1 MSKELLQTGERYRH
15 YKGGLYQIVTLAVHT
30 ETEEEMVV
38 YQALY
43 GEYRVFVRP
52 LSMFFDEV
60 RDSEGNTVRRFEREA
75 EGAAYK
81 TYREQQ
87 KEPEQHE
94 KPEQPKKSEQPEKPE
109 QPQKPEKSEQTEKS
123 KRQEKS
129 GQQENSEEYTEEI
142 PEGVSR
148 LLIEFLDA
156 GSCSEKLEVLH
167 DMRKSID
174 DKTISDI
181 AAAMDFVI
189 EDGSVEDRL
198 RELENC
204 LKTRARYETMRLR

>member
-1 MSKELLQTGERYRH
+1 MMSKELLQTGERYRH

-81 TYREQQ
+81 IYREQPKKQEQQ
-87 KEPEQHE
+87 KEP
-94 KPEQPKKSEQPEKPE
+94 EQPEKPE

-123 KRQEKS
+123 KQQEKS

-198 RELENC
+198 REIENC

>member
-1 MSKELLQTGERYRH
+1 MMSKELLQTGERYRH

-43 GEYRVFVRP
+43 GEYRVFARP

-60 RDSEGNTVRRFEREA
+60 RDSEGNTVRRFERES
-75 EGAAYK
+75 EGTAYK
-81 TYREQQ
+81 TYMEQQKKPEQQ
-87 KEPEQHE
+87 KEPEQ
-94 KPEQPKKSEQPEKPE
+94 
-109 QPQKPEKSEQTEKS
+109 
-123 KRQEKS
+123 
-129 GQQENSEEYTEEI
+129 QENSGEHMEEI

-204 LKTRARYETMRLR
+204 LKTRARYETMRFR

>member
-1 MSKELLQTGERYRH
+1 MMSKELLQTGERYRH

-75 EGAAYK
+75 EDTAYK
-81 TYREQQ
+81 TYREQPKNQERQ
-87 KEPEQHE
+87 KEPEQQE
-94 KPEQPKKSEQPEKPE
+94 KTGQQ
-109 QPQKPEKSEQTEKS
+109 EKSEQREKA
-123 KRQEKS
+123 
-129 GQQENSEEYTEEI
+129 GQQENSEEYMEEI
-142 PEGVSR
+142 PEGVPR
-148 LLIEFLDA
+148 LLIKFLDA

-198 RELENC
+198 GELENC